1 MYESR
6 WCIFTCIWIALV
18 LALIYIKLMDWF
30 AVPLAWITI
39 VVIEAALAGLG
50 YLAYF
55 QAQQY
60 FDLNDGAKNSSST
73 SLLWIASICWIAAG
87 IYYLIMFC
95 NFKSLRVSIAIIETA
110 ADFFADTKRIV
121 FVPLVYFSVWVGLF
135 IFWLWGLCGVL
146 SISPDGIDGITITN
160 VQF

>member
-1 MYESR
+1 
-6 WCIFTCIWIALV
+6 
-18 LALIYIKLMDWF
+18 MDWF